1 MSLRC
6 TYCFPFSTSCSQVS
20 SNCNSLFS
28 FGSFWWD
35 WDGDPVV
42 WAEQFMAISHHSP
55 GLEPRA
61 ATPVSS
67 PGKSAKWKTTV
78 LCDNNN
84 GIAWRDNVTN
94 ATVLEQTGSMTMHFI
109 QSQHRWNLQF
119 LTTTCSDEALTPW
132 PSLKPSVLCTLSLY
146 LYHRPKLPNPPPHS
160 PPPPPQKSTNLSW
173 QKTQYIQPHSK
184 WVEVHWSLIRLEQYF
199 HFPLFYAQKRRKKNS
214 YKNSCHSCVHA
225 TTEAVLNTEPR

>member
-6 TYCFPFSTSCSQVS
+6 TYCFPFSTSCSQVR

-28 FGSFWWD
+28 LGSFWWD

-146 LYHRPKLPNPPPHS
+146 LYHRPKLPNPPPPLPHHHRN
-160 PPPPPQKSTNLSW
+160 PPTYPDKRPNIYPATFKMR
-173 QKTQYIQPHSK
+173 
-184 WVEVHWSLIRLEQYF
+184 EVHWSLIRLEQYF

>member
-6 TYCFPFSTSCSQVS
+6 TYCFRFSTSCSQVS

-28 FGSFWWD
+28 LGSCWWD

-67 PGKSAKWKTTV
+67 PGKSATWKTAV

-119 LTTTCSDEALTPW
+119 LTILAVMKPLHPDLRWSHQFFALSPYTFTIAQNCPTPSPSPTYSTTTKEIQQPILTQDPIY
-132 PSLKPSVLCTLSLY
+132 PATFKMSGSSLIIITLGTVFLLSFVLCA
-146 LYHRPKLPNPPPHS
+146 
-160 PPPPPQKSTNLSW
+160 
-173 QKTQYIQPHSK
+173 KTK
-184 WVEVHWSLIRLEQYF
+184 E
-199 HFPLFYAQKRRKKNS
+199 K
-214 YKNSCHSCVHA
+214 
-225 TTEAVLNTEPR
+225 

>member
-28 FGSFWWD
+28 LGSCWWD

-67 PGKSAKWKTTV
+67 PGKSATWKTAV
-78 LCDNNN
+78 LGDNNN

-146 LYHRPKLPNPPPHS
+146 LYHRPKLPNPLPLPHLFHHHQRNPPTYPDTRPNIPSHIQDEWKFIDHYYAWNS
-160 PPPPPQKSTNLSW
+160 MFTFLCSMRKNKGKITLT
-173 QKTQYIQPHSK
+173 KT
-184 WVEVHWSLIRLEQYF
+184 
-199 HFPLFYAQKRRKKNS
+199 
-214 YKNSCHSCVHA
+214 
-225 TTEAVLNTEPR
+225 AVTAVYMQR